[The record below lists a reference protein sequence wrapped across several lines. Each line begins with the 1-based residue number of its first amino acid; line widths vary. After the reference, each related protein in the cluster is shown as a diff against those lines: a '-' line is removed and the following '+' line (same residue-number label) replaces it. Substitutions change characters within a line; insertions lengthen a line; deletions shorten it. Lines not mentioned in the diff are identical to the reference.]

1 VEDEYRAAGE
11 IAGLQAVITGLMI
24 ALINR
29 GDRQI
34 VSDAFEA
41 AKLLADEANSA
52 DAHPVEREAFR
63 ETVYGLARGVLTAA
77 V

>member
-1 VEDEYRAAGE
+1 MDDEYRAAGE
-11 IAGLQAVITGLMI
+11 IAGLQAVITGLMV

-34 VSDAFEA
+34 VLDTFEA

-52 DAHPVEREAFR
+52 DHHPVEREAFR

-77 V
+77 A